1 MACCGR
7 PSSEAG
13 QITVT
18 FPDGKTKRYA
28 TRPEAIAAITRAG
41 GGVMKGA

>member
-1 MACCGR
+1 MACCGQSGKTGR
-7 PSSEAG
+7 
-13 QITVT
+13 ITVK
-18 FPDGKTKRYA
+18 FPDGKTGTYG